1 MLSVYIAKIWVHFTE
16 WNAMNPDDTFIPD
29 SWGITERWCSSPFHG
44 LHRTCGLA
52 QASSDRRNLGLNRG
66 GGGAAYGSLGW
77 ENGGSDSTW
86 EFWENGEISRV
97 LVQLVTHTVTCLQTC
112 HRHVMAW
119 KGWEARIWVCRVSW
133 CPETKDWRTRMRNRA
148 STFDFSSFRLMRA
161 TKTTR
166 SRPGQHWQ
174 GLGFGVR
181 F

>member
-1 MLSVYIAKIWVHFTE
+1 
-16 WNAMNPDDTFIPD
+16 MNPDDTFIPD

-52 QASSDRRNLGLNRG
+52 QASSHRRNLGLNRG

-86 EFWENGEISRV
+86 ELWENGEIPRV
-97 LVQLVTHTVTCLQTC
+97 LVQLVTHTVTCLQNLTDMSW
-112 HRHVMAW
+112 R
-119 KGWEARIWVCRVSW
+119 GRGGRGSNLNLQSPW